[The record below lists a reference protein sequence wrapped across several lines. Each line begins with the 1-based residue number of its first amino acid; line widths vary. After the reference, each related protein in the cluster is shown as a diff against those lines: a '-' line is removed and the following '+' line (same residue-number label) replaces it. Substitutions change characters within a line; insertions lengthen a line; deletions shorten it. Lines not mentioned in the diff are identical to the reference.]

1 MGEIE
6 YIIDAL
12 KYIIKIPSEI
22 KKSFDAKDSIVLAN
36 RHYQKGII
44 DLALTSINNA
54 IEKNKD
60 DNYTVSR
67 LNILKG
73 DLLTEKGMKFYQSKV
88 ECANIFKRSI
98 EAFNEVTK
106 LDPLDS
112 VAWLGKS
119 FSYMMIG
126 LIYTN
131 DEKNELMSNYY
142 FNQSICSAEAG
153 LGSIEENG
161 SNAEIESNLWGL
173 KGGVYYLIGEDERGD
188 KCFEKA
194 GIPKTEIKV

>member
-1 MGEIE
+1 MGEIGDII
-6 YIIDAL
+6 YIL
-12 KYIIKIPSEI
+12 RYILKIPSEI
-22 KKSFDAKDSIVLAN
+22 KKGFDAKDSIILAD
-36 RHYQKGII
+36 RYYQKGVI
-44 DLALTSINNA
+44 DLALVSINNA

-60 DNYTVSR
+60 DNDALSR

-88 ECANIFKRSI
+88 ECAKIFEKSI
-98 EAFNEVTK
+98 EAFDEVTK

-119 FSYMMIG
+119 FSYMMVG
-126 LIYTN
+126 LIYAN
-131 DEKNELMSNYY
+131 NEKNELKGSYY
-142 FNQSICSAEAG
+142 FNQSIYSADAG
-153 LGSIEENG
+153 LGSIEEKG
-161 SNAEIESNLWGL
+161 PNAKVESSLWGL
-173 KGGVYYLIGEDERGD
+173 KGGVYYLIGEDEKGD